1 MIRLFSAAAI
11 IAVLF
16 SVDASVLTKSA
27 NAGVTCKTDYFG
39 NYVCRDTYGN
49 SSSTRRDYF
58 GNDVTNFSNGGRM
71 SCKTDYFGNY
81 VCR

>member
-1 MIRLFSAAAI
+1 MNKLFGAAVAITMLFSI
-11 IAVLF
+11 
-16 SVDASVLTKSA
+16 DALVITK
-27 NAGVTCKTDYFG
+27 NAEAGISCKTDYFG
-39 NYVCRDTYGN
+39 NYVCRDNLAN
-49 SSSTRRDYF
+49 SSTTRRDYF

>member
-39 NYVCRDTYGN
+39 NYVC
-49 SSSTRRDYF
+49 
-58 GNDVTNFSNGGRM
+58 
-71 SCKTDYFGNY
+71 K
-81 VCR
+81 